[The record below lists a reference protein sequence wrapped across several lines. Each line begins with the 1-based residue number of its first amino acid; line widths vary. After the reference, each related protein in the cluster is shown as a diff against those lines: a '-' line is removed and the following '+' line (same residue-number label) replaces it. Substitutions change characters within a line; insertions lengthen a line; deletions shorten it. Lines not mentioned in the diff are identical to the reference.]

1 MTEKGN
7 ATEVCERWTA
17 DELMGK
23 GSLGD
28 LPSNSQSSPEKRLS
42 FRVRHGKTQDKL
54 DPADWGR
61 PGHLTQEEVDVYV
74 SELFVVCRDVA
85 LSGCDDHT
93 SHMNLVL
100 LECRTSVTHS

>member
-1 MTEKGN
+1 MTENGH
-7 ATEVCERWTA
+7 ATELDERWTA

-28 LPSNSQSSPEKRLS
+28 GDHPANGVSTSERRKLS
-42 FRVRHGKTQDKL
+42 FRIHKHQDKV

-74 SELFVVCRDVA
+74 SVSVIVIACCRVV
-85 LSGCDDHT
+85 LS
-93 SHMNLVL
+93 
-100 LECRTSVTHS
+100 RR

>member
-1 MTEKGN
+1 LLSLCCCCITDRDVPLNNKNMTENGN
-7 ATEVCERWTA
+7 ATELGERWTA

-28 LPSNSQSSPEKRLS
+28 HPSSPSTTAERRKLS
-42 FRVRHGKTQDKL
+42 FRIHKHQDKV

-74 SELFVVCRDVA
+74 SGIASSR
-85 LSGCDDHT
+85 
-93 SHMNLVL
+93 VL
-100 LECRTSVTHS
+100 LFRR

>member
-1 MTEKGN
+1 MTENGH

-17 DELMGK
+17 EELMGK

-28 LPSNSQSSPEKRLS
+28 LSAIAPNSAEKRKS

-74 SELFVVCRDVA
+74 SAIFVVC
-85 LSGCDDHT
+85 S
-93 SHMNLVL
+93 
-100 LECRTSVTHS
+100 